1 MKTIFYKEHEIPR
14 SWYVID
20 AAGKPLGRV
29 AAKVA
34 AMARGKHKAFYA
46 PHQESGDYII
56 VINADKVA
64 VTGNKAQ
71 DKMYYHHTGFP
82 GGLKSIN
89 FNTLVAKKP
98 IEPLFLAVKGM
109 LPKGSLGRKLLKN
122 VTIYAGSEHPH
133 TAQNPVA
140 ITL

>member
-1 MKTIFYKEHEIPR
+1 MKTIFYKEREIPR

-34 AMARGKHKAFYA
+34 AMARGKHKALYA

-64 VTGNKAQ
+64 VTGNKDK
-71 DKMYYHHTGFP
+71 DKMYHHHTGFP
-82 GGLKSIN
+82 GGLKSVN
-89 FNTLVAKKP
+89 FNTLIGKKP
-98 IEPLFLAVKGM
+98 TEPLYIAVKGM

-122 VTIYAGSEHPH
+122 VKIYAGSEHPH

-140 ITL
+140 VAL

>member
-1 MKTIFYKEHEIPR
+1 MKTIFYKEREIPR

-34 AMARGKHKAFYA
+34 AMARGKHKALYA

-56 VINADKVA
+56 VINADKIA
-64 VTGNKAQ
+64 VTGNKDK

-82 GGLKSIN
+82 GGLKAVN
-89 FNTLVAKKP
+89 FNTLIGKKP
-98 IEPLFLAVKGM
+98 
-109 LPKGSLGRKLLKN
+109 
-122 VTIYAGSEHPH
+122 T
-133 TAQNPVA
+133 
-140 ITL
+140 

>member
-1 MKTIFYKEHEIPR
+1 MKTIFYKEREIPR

-34 AMARGKHKAFYA
+34 AMARGKHKALYA

-64 VTGNKAQ
+64 VTGNKDK

-82 GGLKSIN
+82 GGLKAVN
-89 FNTLVAKKP
+89 FNTLIGKKP
-98 IEPLFLAVKGM
+98 TEPLYIAVKGM
-109 LPKGSLGRKLLKN
+109 LPRESLGRKLLKN
-122 VTIYAGSEHPH
+122 VKIYAGSEHPH
-133 TAQNPVA
+133 AAQNPVA
-140 ITL
+140 VAL

>member
-1 MKTIFYKEHEIPR
+1 MKTIFYKEREIPH

-29 AAKVA
+29 AATVA
-34 AMARGKHKAFYA
+34 AMARGKPPVFYA

-56 VINADKVA
+56 VINADKVV
-64 VTGNKAQ
+64 VTGNKGK

-82 GGLKSIN
+82 GGLKSVN
-89 FNTLVAKKP
+89 FNTLVGKKP
-98 IEPLFLAVKGM
+98 TEPLFLAVKGM
-109 LPKGSLGRKLLKN
+109 LPKGTLGRKLLKN
-122 VTIYAGSEHPH
+122 VKIYAGNEHPH

-140 ITL
+140 IAL

>member
-1 MKTIFYKEHEIPR
+1 MKTIFYKEREIPR

-34 AMARGKHKAFYA
+34 AMARGKHKALYA

-64 VTGNKAQ
+64 VTGNKDK
-71 DKMYYHHTGFP
+71 DKMYHHHTGFP
-82 GGLKSIN
+82 GGLKSVN
-89 FNTLVAKKP
+89 FNTLIGKKP
-98 IEPLFLAVKGM
+98 TEPLYIAVRGM
-109 LPKGSLGRKLLKN
+109 LPKGPLVRKLLKN
-122 VTIYAGSEHPH
+122 VKIYAGSEHPH

-140 ITL
+140 VAL

>member
-1 MKTIFYKEHEIPR
+1 MKTIFYKEREIPR

-34 AMARGKHKAFYA
+34 AMARGKHKALYA

-64 VTGNKAQ
+64 VTGNKDK
-71 DKMYYHHTGFP
+71 DKMYHHHTGFP
-82 GGLKSIN
+82 GGLKSVN
-89 FNTLVAKKP
+89 FNTLIGKKP
-98 IEPLFLAVKGM
+98 TEPLHIAVKGM
-109 LPKGSLGRKLLKN
+109 LPKGALGRKLLKN
-122 VTIYAGSEHPH
+122 VKIYAGSEHPH

-140 ITL
+140 VAL